1 MRSEYS
7 IYRYYL
13 LPVSFI
19 SPTLLCSRT
28 RQNPLITTVPRR
40 GDRKSL
46 HVLGAS
52 PYLRG
57 VLAGPAGLLGGGVR
71 LRSMALLA
79 SMVCSRRLHLQ

>member
-28 RQNPLITTVPRR
+28 QNPLTTVPRR